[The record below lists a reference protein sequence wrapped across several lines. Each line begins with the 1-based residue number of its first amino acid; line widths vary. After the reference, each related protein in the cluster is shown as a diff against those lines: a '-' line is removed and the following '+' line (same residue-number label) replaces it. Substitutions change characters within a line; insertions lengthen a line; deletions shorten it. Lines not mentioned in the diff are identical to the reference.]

1 MPNALKD
8 AFSALNALKAS
19 LTASNA
25 LKASFS
31 TPEAAMSEDFL
42 GTGWKFPILPDE
54 AGRLGY
60 AVGEQSIEACLR
72 ALLLTG
78 VGERVMRPDFGTKAQ
93 ESVFAPG
100 SVQSLR
106 DLENSVA
113 EAVRTF
119 EPRVE
124 LDSVRAEADPA
135 DEAHVTVSV
144 TYRIRHSN
152 TKANLV
158 FPFYA
163 GLTGSTP

>member
-1 MPNALKD
+1 
-8 AFSALNALKAS
+8 
-19 LTASNA
+19 
-25 LKASFS
+25 
-31 TPEAAMSEDFL
+31 MSSPDFL
-42 GTGWKFPILPDE
+42 GTGWRFPIMPDE

-60 AVGEQSIEACLR
+60 AIGEQSIEHCLR

-78 VGERVMRPDFGTKAQ
+78 TGERVMRPDFGTRAQ

-100 SVQSLR
+100 SVQNLR
-106 DLENSVA
+106 DLELSIA
-113 EAVRTF
+113 EAVRTY

-124 LDSVRAEADPA
+124 LDEVRAEADPA
-135 DEAHVTVSV
+135 DESRITVSV
-144 TYRIRHSN
+144 VYRVRRSN